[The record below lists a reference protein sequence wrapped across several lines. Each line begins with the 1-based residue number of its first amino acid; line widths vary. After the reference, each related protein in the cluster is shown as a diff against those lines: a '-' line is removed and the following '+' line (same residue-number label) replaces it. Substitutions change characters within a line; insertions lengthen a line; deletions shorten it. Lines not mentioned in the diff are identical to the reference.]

1 MASLSIII
9 IINNNDQQNHDN
21 VKVGEGRGRE
31 LLQLDEEGQ
40 VAWIDHDPD
49 DYPDNCHGHD
59 DHPDNHNDHGDHPDD
74 YHGHDNHDDYSFSGA
89 KGLRRSYK
97 TDQW

>member
-49 DYPDNCHGHD
+49 DYSDNYHDHD
-59 DHPDNHNDHGDHPDD
+59 DHPDNHNDHGHDD
-74 YHGHDNHDDYSFSGA
+74 YHGHDNHDDYSFSKA
-89 KGLRRSYK
+89 KGLTRSYK

>member
-9 IINNNDQQNHDN
+9 IINNYNDNDQQNHDN

-49 DYPDNCHGHD
+49 DYPDN
-59 DHPDNHNDHGDHPDD
+59 HNDHPDD